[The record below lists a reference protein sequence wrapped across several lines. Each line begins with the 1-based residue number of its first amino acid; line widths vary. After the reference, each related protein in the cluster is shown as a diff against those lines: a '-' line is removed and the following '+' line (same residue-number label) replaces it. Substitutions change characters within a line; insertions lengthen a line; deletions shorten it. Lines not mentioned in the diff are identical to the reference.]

1 MGQGTPGGLNRGL
14 GGDRKNEGD
23 KKEKKFEPAAPP
35 ARVGRK
41 QRKQKGPEAA
51 ARLPTVTP
59 LTKCKLRLLKLE
71 RIKDYLLMEEEFV
84 TNQER
89 LKPQEEK
96 TEEDRSKVDD
106 LRGSPMSV
114 GNLEELIDE
123 NHAIVSSS
131 VGPEYYVGILSFVDK
146 DQLEPGCAILMHNK
160 VLSVVGLL
168 QDEVDPMVSVM
179 KVEKAP
185 LESYADI
192 GGLDAQIQEIKEAVE
207 LPLTHPELYE
217 DIGIK
222 PPKGVILYGEPG
234 TGKTLLAKAVAN
246 STSATFLRVVGSEL
260 IQKYLGDGPKLVR
273 ELFRVADDLSPSIV
287 FIDEIDAIGTKRY
300 DAHSGGEREI
310 QRTMIDRKIE
320 FPLPDIKTRRRI
332 FQIHTSRMT
341 LADDV
346 NLEEFVMTKDEFSG
360 ADIKAICTEAGLLAL
375 RERRMKVTH
384 PDFKKAK
391 DKVMFKKKEGRLEL
405 SLSEGESWQ
414 PLACNQKLTT
424 MHLASVC
431 TLVQSSRDMLRQK
444 VGKTNAINVL

>member
-1 MGQGTPGGLNRGL
+1 MGQGTPGGLNRQL
-14 GGDRKNEGD
+14 PGDRKNDGD

-51 ARLPTVTP
+51 ARIPTVTP

-84 TNQER
+84 ANQER

-146 DQLEPGCAILMHNK
+146 DQLEPGCAILMQQGNFFLLQ

-260 IQKYLGDGPKLVR
+260 IQKYLGDGPKLVKNSS
-273 ELFRVADDLSPSIV
+273 ELPMIFHHPSSLLM
-287 FIDEIDAIGTKRY
+287 KLMLY

-310 QRTMIDRKIE
+310 QRTMLELLNQLDGFDSRGDVKVILATNKIESLDPALLRPGRIDRKIE

-384 PDFKKAK
+384 ADFKKAK
-391 DKVMFKKKEGRLEL
+391 DKVMFKKKEGVP
-405 SLSEGESWQ
+405 EG
-414 PLACNQKLTT
+414 LY
-424 MHLASVC
+424 M
-431 TLVQSSRDMLRQK
+431 
-444 VGKTNAINVL
+444 